1 MRLINSIKIKND
13 QDQKI
18 ICKNIMYQ
26 KVFCKNDVPIH
37 LDGNCKYY
45 EGTYDVIPMCS
56 EQIIDVEGKHMLEDI
71 CVKEIPYYEVTNDS
85 GGKTVK
91 IGD

>member
-1 MRLINSIKIKND
+1 MGVLQQYSIKGTLASEITLK
-13 QDQKI
+13 
-18 ICKNIMYQ
+18 
-26 KVFCKNDVPIH
+26 
-37 LDGNCKYY
+37 GNVHAELVLVGYANAPKQCDCYNG
-45 EGTYDVIPMCS
+45 EYDITPKRC

-71 CVKEIPYYEVTNDS
+71 CVKEIPFYEVTNDS